1 MCNPQQLQNKQKQSE
16 EQHPSEQQLQQPR
29 QQAVSAKS
37 QSSSDSPPV
46 SPTAAYALYLHREE
60 LRRRKAPHS
69 ARSSMTKIQLTNELI
84 ARTKQNINACSF
96 EDLEILARETLFKKN
111 LQRHLHY
118 RRMAMQAWMQK
129 RRQGKLVKRSS

>member
-16 EQHPSEQQLQQPR
+16 QQHPSEHQLQQ
-29 QQAVSAKS
+29 QAGSAKS

-69 ARSSMTKIQLTNELI
+69 ARTSMTKIQLTNELI